1 MILPKEPGL
10 SRRLSYG
17 NYIRTLHSNRYRY
30 SNNSN
35 FNNFTIRGIRM
46 EPIEMEPTDLEF
58 EVDTYNYT
66 EFIDNYNNFEDVKI
80 GLSLEELI
88 SCSEIRVEDSTFF
101 CCICQDQ
108 DKLNNL
114 QIVRKIKCNHSFHI
128 TCIEKWLSKNKS
140 CPMCRFYLGTT

>member
-17 NYIRTLHSNRYRY
+17 NYIRALHSNRYRY
-30 SNNSN
+30 SNN
-35 FNNFTIRGIRM
+35 NNFTIQGIHI
-46 EPIEMEPTDLEF
+46 EPIEIEPVELSYPLEF
-58 EVDTYNYT
+58 EVDNYNYD
-66 EFIDNYNNFEDVKI
+66 EVFDKI

-88 SCSEIRVEDSTFF
+88 SCSEIRLEDSSFF

-108 DKLNNL
+108 DKLSNL

-128 TCIEKWLSKNKS
+128 NCIEKWLSKNKS
-140 CPMCRFYLGTT
+140 CPMCRIYLGTNF